1 MKTILKTIAVSLLLI
16 VVGAGGSLAW
26 AKNKNP
32 ATNYPSLVG
41 ASEIKGT
48 HVKNLQNQDLG
59 QIDEVLIDPD
69 TGQVRFVI
77 LEVGGFLGLGAT
89 RVAVPLSAFQI
100 TQEGDTSKWVLDA
113 DKEKLKN
120 APKVEGKNY
129 QRLYTRC
136 RGQADFCLLEGYVD
150 RARVQFQSVISKP
163 AETKSMNA
171 TAQRTEAATLLA
183 ASEVKGATVI
193 NFQNENIGDVDELLI
208 EPDTGQVRFA
218 VLSVGGFLGLGS
230 TKVAVPWLAFRSV
243 SERGKIRYMM
253 LDATRERLEKAP
265 RVEGKNYERLYP
277 ANAAEPIFVYW
288 EVEWTAGA

>member
-1 MKTILKTIAVSLLLI
+1 MKIILNTVAVSLLLML
-16 VVGAGGSLAW
+16 VGASGSVAW
-26 AKNKNP
+26 AAKNKNP

-100 TQEGDTSKWVLDA
+100 TPEGNTSKWVLDA

-129 QRLYTRC
+129 QRLYTR
-136 RGQADFCLLEGYVD
+136 
-150 RARVQFQSVISKP
+150 
-163 AETKSMNA
+163 
-171 TAQRTEAATLLA
+171 
-183 ASEVKGATVI
+183 SE
-193 NFQNENIGDVDELLI
+193 
-208 EPDTGQVRFA
+208 
-218 VLSVGGFLGLGS
+218 
-230 TKVAVPWLAFRSV
+230 
-243 SERGKIRYMM
+243 
-253 LDATRERLEKAP
+253 
-265 RVEGKNYERLYP
+265 
-277 ANAAEPIFVYW
+277 AEPIFVYW
-288 EVEWTAGA
+288 KITWIEPGSNP